1 MNTVPRRDPW
11 IMEGPEHWPVAAG
24 NAREM
29 SQAEKR
35 ASMKEL
41 EMNDV
46 CLLKVRL
53 PDEGEAEQREIRL

>member
-1 MNTVPRRDPW
+1 
-11 IMEGPEHWPVAAG
+11 MEGPEHWPVAAG

>member
-1 MNTVPRRDPW
+1 
-11 IMEGPEHWPVAAG
+11 MEGPEHWPTTAG

-53 PDEGEAEQREIRL
+53 PDEREAEQREIRL